1 MFKERDKIVRDASKI
16 KSKYQYLLNDKK
28 NLQNRIH
35 YLEEKLKDVN
45 EKATLVERKPESSL
59 TNNISQAISNLVS
72 LHYSRY
78 SEKRVGREI
87 ADVVWPHNFMNGVV

>member
-1 MFKERDKIVRDASKI
+1 MI
-16 KSKYQYLLNDKK
+16 KN

-45 EKATLVERKPESSL
+45 EKATLVDRKPESSI

-87 ADVVWPHNFMNGVV
+87 ADVVWPHNFMNGVVRVELSKRARTELISVFFLLKY